1 MSSAPPVLGGFGLFF
16 YLLLGI
22 SVFFMSSGILMELVN
37 GIPGALRKLC
47 YGLQNHGFDSKL
59 ILKKNWEET

>member
-1 MSSAPPVLGGFGLFF
+1 
-16 YLLLGI
+16 
-22 SVFFMSSGILMELVN
+22 MSSGILIELVN

-47 YGLQNHGFDSKL
+47 DGVQNHGFDSKL